1 MLEEGLASDYFMKHE
16 EKKEELETLLAEF
29 AGGKVEVDF
38 QAVKGPEEFQ
48 ASYVDLSKIILTEIE
63 EES

>member
-1 MLEEGLASDYFMKHE
+1 M
-16 EKKEELETLLAEF
+16 ETLLAEF

-48 ASYVDLSKIILTEIE
+48 AAYVDLSKIILTEIE